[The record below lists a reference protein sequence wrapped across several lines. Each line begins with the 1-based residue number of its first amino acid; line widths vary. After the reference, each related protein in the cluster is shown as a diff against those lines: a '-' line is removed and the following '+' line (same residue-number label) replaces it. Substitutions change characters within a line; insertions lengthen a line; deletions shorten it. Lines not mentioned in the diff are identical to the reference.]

1 MDPQL
6 SLPLIVPR
14 PYRTMAYFSRDRTY
28 RYWLV
33 REWDSRKPLLGVVM
47 LNPSTADEDTDD
59 ATIRW
64 LEKFARS
71 RGYGGIEVCNLYAL
85 RSRHPKTLW
94 THPDPV
100 GPDNDQHLARLAR
113 EREVILLAWGAH
125 ARQPRAS
132 HVTGLIVRACQERG
146 ATLGVLGW
154 TKAGQPRHPLY
165 MPANTALNRLT
176 FGTANA
182 PTFEDPRWDELMTTA
197 VAA

>member
-1 MDPQL
+1 MDFQL
-6 SLPLIVPR
+6 SLPVTVSQPDR
-14 PYRTMAYFSRDRTY
+14 PMAFFSEDRTY

-33 REWDSRKPLLGVVM
+33 RVWDSRKPVLGIVM

-64 LEKFARS
+64 LDRFARS

-85 RSRHPKTLW
+85 RSRHPKALW

-113 EREVILLAWGAH
+113 ERDVIVLAWGAN
-125 ARQPRAS
+125 ARQPRVS
-132 HVTGLIVRACQERG
+132 HVTRLIVRACQERG

-165 MPANTALNRLT
+165 MPADTVLDQLT
-176 FGTANA
+176 FSAASA
-182 PTFEDPRWDELMTTA
+182 PRSEDPRWSELMTME
-197 VAA
+197 AA